1 MVYITDIENGG
12 EVLPKGKSSLHHQNK
27 GGGQRSSGRNFRCPL
42 EQEKAKAKMAYE
54 MIGRVCEKGLG
65 WGSRLAAQKQVR
77 ENKNTDA
84 VDEPPTSPFAKLNP
98 RPRRTLER
106 KVSQKRMKK

>member
-1 MVYITDIENGG
+1 MPTLEPITVILMCPPLQTGGAGLKMVNTTDTENGG

-54 MIGRVCEKGLG
+54 MI
-65 WGSRLAAQKQVR
+65 
-77 ENKNTDA
+77 
-84 VDEPPTSPFAKLNP
+84 
-98 RPRRTLER
+98 
-106 KVSQKRMKK
+106 